1 MLRTAG
7 FSLLELV
14 AGLALTATVAGS
26 ATLALP
32 PVVAKIRLAGA
43 AHRLAAALRQ
53 ARGRALARNAR
64 VDVRFDVGRN
74 AWDVREVGG
83 LALEAQALPAGV
95 GFGSVPAGARVRF
108 DTTGGAENAT
118 IVLAAGTSVR
128 RVVVNQRGRVRLQ

>member
-53 ARGRALARNAR
+53 ARGR
-64 VDVRFDVGRN
+64 
-74 AWDVREVGG
+74 GG
-83 LALEAQALPAGV
+83 APPPPRPRPRDGHAGV
-95 GFGSVPAGARVRF
+95 RSA
-108 DTTGGAENAT
+108 
-118 IVLAAGTSVR
+118 
-128 RVVVNQRGRVRLQ
+128 